1 MRNRHGSR
9 RQKTKKKRTQT
20 LLKKILIN
28 IGGPVI
34 ISFVIVGV
42 IIIKFA
48 GSSVSGIAAE
58 QLTAQSKAASIE
70 IDAYFNKYHEIVEQL
85 SYNYQIQDFFR
96 EIRPDMSVMD
106 YKDFASVK
114 RTLTN
119 VHEASNDSV
128 LSVWIADID
137 SSQFLQSDGYI
148 SDASWNV
155 KEMPWYI
162 QLCKENQIIMTE
174 PYEDTVTKAQIVS
187 VIAPV
192 YNSGKKEIMGAIGA
206 NFTLNKL
213 RHIIGEYTLGK
224 SGSYILTTS
233 EGQIIY
239 HPVKE
244 NISSNIE
251 EIDITKN
258 VKKAMKAKKAAD
270 IKYISQGT
278 SSHGYLMP
286 VGNTGWMIVA
296 GLPDAE
302 FYFEYHTIQ
311 RVVLFT
317 FLIAITVVY
326 TIIVLMAKQIVTP
339 IKQLTHTAN
348 LIAEGNLN
356 IEAGVRT
363 KDEIGHMAEALNRTV
378 LQLRSYVAYI
388 NEIAETLGN
397 MAEGDMRIY
406 LKQDYT
412 GEFAL
417 IQTAF
422 DKISGSLNGVLW
434 DIHTVSDQVDT
445 GANQVSAAAQVLA
458 SGASEQAAAIE
469 QLGTSVMSVSEQA
482 EENAVKVKR
491 ATGYIEQVANGVFNS
506 SEYMRQLTE
515 SMNEIGDSSR
525 KITKIIKLVEDIAFQ
540 TNILALNAAVEAARA
555 GNAGKG
561 FAVVAEEVRNLAE
574 KSAEAAKQTGLLI
587 HKSVSAV
594 SQGERL
600 TEETREQLL
609 MVSKEAGIVQRTIR
623 EIENASSE
631 QAAFLEQIQQGL
643 AEVSA
648 VVQTNAA
655 TAEESSASSEE
666 LAAQSK
672 FLQNKVAEF
681 KLSDQ
686 K

>member
-1 MRNRHGSR
+1 M
-9 RQKTKKKRTQT
+9 
-20 LLKKILIN
+20 
-28 IGGPVI
+28 

-42 IIIKFA
+42 IIINFA
-48 GSSVSGIAAE
+48 GSSVSSIAAD
-58 QLTAQSKAASIE
+58 QLTAQSKEASIE

-96 EIRPDMSVMD
+96 EVRPNMSITD

-148 SDASWNV
+148 SDESWNV
-155 KEMPWYI
+155 KEIPWYI
-162 QLCKENQIIMTE
+162 QLCKANNIIMTE

-187 VIAPV
+187 VIVPV

-213 RHIIGEYTLGK
+213 RHIIEGYTLGK
-224 SGSYILTTS
+224 SGFYILTTA
-233 EGQIIY
+233 EGEIIY

-244 NISSNIE
+244 NISLNIE
-251 EIDITKN
+251 DVDITKN
-258 VKKAMKAKKAAD
+258 VKKAMKEKKTGN
-270 IKYISQGT
+270 IKYISEGT

-286 VGNTGWMIVA
+286 VGNTGWMIA
-296 GLPDAE
+296 TGLPDTE

-317 FLIAITVVY
+317 FLIAIAGVY
-326 TIIVLMAKQIVTP
+326 IIIVLMARQIVMP
-339 IKQLTHTAN
+339 NKQLTHTAN

-356 IEAGVRT
+356 IEAGVKT
-363 KDEIGHMAEALNRTV
+363 KDEIGNMAEALNRTV

-388 NEIAETLGN
+388 NEIAETLGK

-412 GEFAL
+412 GAFAL

-422 DKISGSLNGVLW
+422 DKISDSLNEVLW

-458 SGASEQAAAIE
+458 SGASKQAAAIE
-469 QLGTSVMSVSEQA
+469 QLGTSVVRVSEQA
-482 EENAVKVKR
+482 EENAVKVKS

-555 GNAGKG
+555 GNAGRG
-561 FAVVAEEVRNLAE
+561 FAVVAEEVSNLAK
-574 KSAEAAKQTGLLI
+574 KSTEAAKQTGLLI
-587 HKSVSAV
+587 HKSASAV
-594 SQGERL
+594 SLGEKL
-600 TEETREQLL
+600 TEETMEQLL
-609 MVSKEAGIVQRTIR
+609 MVSKEAEVVRHIIR

-631 QAAFLEQIQQGL
+631 QAEFLEQISQGL
-643 AEVSA
+643 TEVSS
-648 VVQTNAA
+648 VVQMNAA

-666 LAAQSK
+666 LAAQSR
-672 FLQNKVAEF
+672 FLQNKVAGF
-681 KLSDQ
+681 KLQDQ
-686 K
+686 T